1 MFSTLGLFSNLQCPQ
16 KDSCTRSNCLFSH
29 KDSSQLPPPPTLH
42 IPVDESNVASS
53 SSSSTPIQA
62 EQAKTVPAKRTVTS
76 SPTRTPIG
84 RASTPVEPPRKLQ
97 KLDSSQKRVVQ
108 PFTST
113 GVPILQAAAA
123 TSAVAIPVRQ
133 AMLKTLYDHFVVLYE
148 KILASKPQLAS
159 DHALKQEQEVYSAS
173 NKFTYRN
180 AVIQS
185 VAAIKRRVPPTSIY
199 DSSVGTEAD
208 IAARLQAKESITE
221 LRVTSALLEPHI
233 ASLDDL
239 KKWGY
244 VVEIPPMPGGAQPS
258 MEGKPVKCERC
269 GEMFVVRRLETED
282 PGRQECLHHWGRP
295 YNRVANGEKTRV
307 YNCCS
312 KDVSDKG
319 CVHGPHVFY
328 ESEPETLHQRH
339 AFSELISASTSANQ
353 TSPSD
358 LLDVV
363 ALDCEMIYTTGG
375 MRVAR
380 VSIVDGSAKPVFD
393 ELVRMDEG
401 VNILD
406 FNTRFSG
413 ITPEMHAER
422 AILPLA
428 SIRESLRTLIGKDTI
443 LVGHALE
450 NDLKTLRIV
459 HHRCVDTV
467 MLYPH
472 PRGAPYRRALRD
484 LSREHLNMKI
494 QEGGGSTGHSSLEDA
509 IATLDL
515 VRLFLVNKDNPKKSA
530 SASTTSTTST
540 SNASSSRPAHAVRPT
555 LNGSRQKVTPMTGF
569 MKHRQT

>member
-1 MFSTLGLFSNLQCPQ
+1 MFSTLGLFASLQCPQ
-16 KDSCTRSNCLFSH
+16 RDSCTRLNCIFSH
-29 KDSSQLPPPPTLH
+29 KDSLDLPPPTTLH
-42 IPVDESNVASS
+42 IPVDEPKVSS
-53 SSSSTPIQA
+53 SSSAGSPIPQV
-62 EQAKTVPAKRTVTS
+62 EQVKTVPAKRTVTS
-76 SPTRTPIG
+76 SPLRLPNS
-84 RASTPVEPPRKLQ
+84 RVSTPTEPPRKLQ
-97 KLDSSQKRVVQ
+97 KLDSSQKRATQAPASTGAPVLRVT
-108 PFTST
+108 PATST
-113 GVPILQAAAA
+113 
-123 TSAVAIPVRQ
+123 VAIPVRQ
-133 AMLKTLYDHFVVLYE
+133 AMLKTLHDHFLILYE
-148 KILASKPQLAS
+148 NILASNSHLATE
-159 DHALKQEQEVYSAS
+159 HALKQEQEVYASS

-185 VAAIKRRVPPTSIY
+185 VAALKRRVPPTSIH
-199 DSSVGTEAD
+199 DPSVGTEAD
-208 IAARLQAKESITE
+208 IIARAEAKESINE
-221 LRVTSALLEPHI
+221 LQVTSALLEPHI

-239 KKWGY
+239 KGWGY
-244 VVEIPPMPGGAQPS
+244 VVEIPPNPGGLQPS

-269 GEMFVVRRLETED
+269 GEMFVVRRLEAHD
-282 PGRQECLHHWGRP
+282 PARQECLHHWGRP
-295 YNRVANGEKTRV
+295 YSRVANGERTRV
-307 YNCCS
+307 YSCCS

-328 ESEPETLHQRH
+328 ESEPEILHLRH
-339 AFSELISASTSANQ
+339 AFSELSGSVSASSSSASTL
-353 TSPSD
+353 PLE

-380 VSIVDGSAKPVFD
+380 VSVIDGSAKSVFD

-401 VNILD
+401 VDILD

-428 SIRESLRTLIGKDTI
+428 SIRESLNTLIGKDTV

-467 MLYPH
+467 LLYPH
-472 PRGAPYRRALRD
+472 PRGAPYRRSLRD
-484 LSREHLNMKI
+484 LAREHLNLKI

-515 VRLFLVNKDNPKKSA
+515 VRLYLVNSKKSLKRA
-530 SASTTSTTST
+530 SSTPSASGSTTSSTTT
-540 SNASSSRPAHAVRPT
+540 VRPT
-555 LNGSRQKVTPMTGF
+555 LNDSRQKVTPLSGF
-569 MKHRQT
+569 MKQRRT